1 MFNKNKKR
9 RQGRRI
15 KKVNW
20 MDTSITEA
28 TCVPTPNTQHNAAF
42 HAIIY
47 EKALTYLHH
56 AAHFAPTWCR
66 LSAQFKGELSNA

>member
-47 EKALTYLHH
+47 
-56 AAHFAPTWCR
+56 
-66 LSAQFKGELSNA
+66 